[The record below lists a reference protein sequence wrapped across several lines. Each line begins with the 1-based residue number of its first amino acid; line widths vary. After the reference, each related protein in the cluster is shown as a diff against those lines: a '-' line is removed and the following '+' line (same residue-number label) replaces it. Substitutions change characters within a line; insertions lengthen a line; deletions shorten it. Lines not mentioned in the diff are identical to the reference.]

1 MKLTLAP
8 VVGAWPR
15 ASLDAF
21 YAAVTEAPVDTV
33 YLGGVPGRR
42 NDDYGLHDW
51 LDTAARLVDAGKQ
64 VVLGAQT
71 LLASNADVR
80 TLRRIARDGPYL
92 VEANDMG
99 SVQMLADHAPFVA
112 GPDLDVYHSNM
123 LDFLVSR
130 GATRWVPSPDMSC
143 ASFEAILRASGS
155 RLETEVYAWGRLPLD
170 FPPRCRHAR
179 SCGLIVDGEGRRPP
193 TVVARAANPYR
204 LCCLG
209 ESLPALRRLGVH
221 RVRVDAQRNGMAR
234 VLGSVRATLDG
245 TLSPRAAAIALARTT
260 LACDNPM
267 NGPHDAVAQAGLA
280 THPAVR

>member
-170 FPPRCRHAR
+170 FPPGYFFASLLSLS
-179 SCGLIVDGEGRRPP
+179 SCEP
-193 TVVARAANPYR
+193 
-204 LCCLG
+204 
-209 ESLPALRRLGVH
+209 LPAVLSGRIVAGVAP
-221 RVRVDAQRNGMAR
+221 VGCA
-234 VLGSVRATLDG
+234 
-245 TLSPRAAAIALARTT
+245 PRARRRTT
-260 LACDNPM
+260 QWHGSRVGQRPRDARR
-267 NGPHDAVAQAGLA
+267 DAVATRGGDSARSNDPGLRQPDERTPRRGRPSRA
-280 THPAVR
+280 CDASSGTLTRA